1 MDGKNRI
8 ADRIAVYGILIL
20 LLAGGIAAFVFSRDF
35 SGYSDM
41 ALGLGKA
48 MGFTFPENFDRPD
61 L

>member
-35 SGYSDM
+35 SERRNDTWRRHLPGS
-41 ALGLGKA
+41 
-48 MGFTFPENFDRPD
+48 P
-61 L
+61 